1 MVMVLLRKNINM
13 KKETY
18 IYTPL
23 PENSL
28 EDADY
33 DIKEILY
40 EYQEKIN
47 KKLAE
52 IQDDFI
58 KKTLKFLGFK
68 KEINEKNMDFLSI
81 FMEENN
87 IKIYCYMN
95 GYVIKKNNKTISTL
109 QPKCYDGE
117 IEFIEEFFE
126 ENL

>member
-1 MVMVLLRKNINM
+1 M

-28 EDADY
+28 EDTDY
-33 DIKEILY
+33 NIKEILY

-68 KEINEKNMDFLSI
+68 KEINEKNMDFISM

-87 IKIYCYMN
+87 IKIYC
-95 GYVIKKNNKTISTL
+95 
-109 QPKCYDGE
+109 
-117 IEFIEEFFE
+117 
-126 ENL
+126 